1 MGRDNPA
8 RVLGGFNELDRAR
21 VTRTPELDRIIING
35 IGAAQNCCAEIGGI
49 AVSADG
55 L

>member
-1 MGRDNPA
+1 MGGDNPA
-8 RVLGGFNELDRAR
+8 RALGGLNELDRDR
-21 VTRTPELDRIIING
+21 VTRTPELHRIIING
-35 IGAAQNCCAEIGGI
+35 IGAAQDCGTEIGGI